1 MKVQVVETDA
11 QIAATYDVMAQLR
24 PHISREEY
32 LTHVRSLMESD
43 RYVLASLVDQG
54 EVRAVAGFR
63 VMNML
68 CCGRILYVD
77 DLVTD
82 ERVRSIGYGR
92 ELLRWLRKEGQR
104 LGCNDLQLISR
115 VTREQAHRFYFR
127 EGMSIMCFHF
137 RSEL

>member
-1 MKVQVVETDA
+1 MKVQLAVTDA
-11 QIAATYDVMAQLR
+11 EIAATYDVMKLLR

-32 LTHVRSLMESD
+32 LPQVRSLMDSD
-43 RYVLASLVDQG
+43 GFAIVSLSDDG
-54 EVRAVAGFR
+54 EVRAVAGYR

-82 ERVRSIGYGR
+82 ERERSKGYGR
-92 ELLRWLRKEGQR
+92 ELLEWLRREGRR
-104 LGCNDLQLISR
+104 LGCNDFQLISR

-127 EGMSIMCFHF
+127 EGMSIACFHF